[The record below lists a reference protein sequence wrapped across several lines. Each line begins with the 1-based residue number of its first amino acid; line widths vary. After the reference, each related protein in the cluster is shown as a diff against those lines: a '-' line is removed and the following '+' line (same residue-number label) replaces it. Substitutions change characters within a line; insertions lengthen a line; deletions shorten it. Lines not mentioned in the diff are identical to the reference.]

1 MKKKLTTLVFT
12 GVLVVLSAVCLFLA
26 LAENNQAM
34 MPMLLPM
41 EFTGEYSYDGE
52 QWYPYDENADISA
65 THEEVILRGHLN
77 MDIAEGCKLNL
88 YCNHVGVSGY
98 RNGELLFMDIKTEIS
113 QMGIPLMKSMC
124 GQAWN
129 YFTVPQILQTD
140 EIEIHLT
147 NIHKY
152 NDEDAYRELLS
163 QMYVTEGFDDVLTTI
178 IEQKVEPF
186 NIIGGAVLTL
196 SALLIGAAIT
206 SFLMKGVVTAELFQY
221 GLLSF
226 FVGAYIIFDNMYIFG
241 MDEIMV
247 FRTYGRQ
254 LCMMIAMFLIEM
266 VMVRKMSGKV
276 KNVGRF
282 LLIASFAV
290 NIVLLV
296 VCITGV
302 LIYDTQPYW
311 MLSQMIICPAFI
323 VCAICEIVKN
333 KKRWQWYGF
342 LLLLISMV
350 LDYFDVAETLY
361 NKNVCSKIMFAV
373 LAIAYLV
380 RGIRYVI
387 MSQQALVREK
397 KLQAEL
403 TDLRIATMLSQIKPH
418 FIYNTLGTIEQ
429 FCVDSPEKAKDLVHK
444 FALYLRGNFVEI
456 GNAAPIRIAQE
467 MEHVKHY
474 VSIEQVRFPDMQI
487 SYDIQADKFLVPA
500 LTVQP
505 LVENAIKHGLM
516 GLETGGKVEISTY
529 ENEDGYY
536 ICVKDD
542 GVGFDETAMQDGK
555 PHIGIANIRTRIES
569 MCDGTLTINSIPGA
583 GTTATIWI
591 PKEEKE

>member
-1 MKKKLTTLVFT
+1 MKKKLTTLVIT
-12 GVLVVLSAVCLFLA
+12 TIMVVLSAICLFLA
-26 LAENNQAM
+26 LLENNQAM
-34 MPMLLPM
+34 MPILIPM
-41 EFTGEYSYDGE
+41 EFTGEYSYDGQE
-52 QWYPYDENADISA
+52 WYPYDEAADISA
-65 THEEVILRGHLN
+65 IHEEVILRGHLN
-77 MDIAEGCKLNL
+77 MDIVEGCQLNL

-98 RNGELLFMDIKTEIS
+98 CNGELIFMDIKTEVS
-113 QMGIPLMKSMC
+113 QMGIPLTKSMC
-124 GQAWN
+124 GQSWN
-129 YFTVPQILQTD
+129 SFTVPQILQSD

-152 NDEDAYRELLS
+152 NDENAYSDLLS
-163 QMYVTEGFDDVLTTI
+163 QMYVTEGYDDVLASI
-178 IEQKVEPF
+178 IEQKVEPY

-206 SFLMKGVVTAELFQY
+206 SFLMKGVITAELFQY
-221 GLLSF
+221 GLSSF
-226 FVGAYIIFDNMYIFG
+226 FVGAYILLDNIYIFG

-254 LCMMIAMFLIEM
+254 LCMMISIFLIEM
-266 VMVRKMSGKV
+266 VMVRKMSGKI
-276 KNVGRF
+276 KNVGQ
-282 LLIASFAV
+282 LLLAASFV
-290 NIVLLV
+290 LNIALLV
-296 VCITGV
+296 VSITGV

-311 MLSQMIICPAFI
+311 ILSQMVICPIFI
-323 VCAICEIVKN
+323 VCGIFEIVKD
-333 KKRWQWYGF
+333 KKRWEWYVF

-350 LDYFDVAETLY
+350 LDYFGVAGSMY
-361 NKNVCSKIMFAV
+361 NKNVCFKVMFA
-373 LAIAYLV
+373 LAAIAYII
-380 RGIRYVI
+380 RGIRFVI
-387 MSQQALVREK
+387 MSQHALVREK
-397 KLQAEL
+397 RLQAEL
-403 TDLRIATMLSQIKPH
+403 ADLRIATMLSQIKPH

-429 FCVDSPEKAKDLVHK
+429 FCVESPDKAKDLVHK

-487 SYDIQADKFLVPA
+487 SYDIQADDFLVPA

-516 GLETGGKVEISTY
+516 GLESGGNVEISTY
-529 ENEDGYY
+529 AKEDGYY

-555 PHIGIANIRTRIES
+555 PHIGISNIRTRIES